1 MQKTAITVLGV
12 GNILL
17 QDEGFGVRVIETM
30 ARRFSFPPN
39 VQVLDGGTLGI
50 ELLRFLEDTE
60 KLIIV
65 DAIAGGKI
73 PGTVYCFSDSEV
85 LAYFKDKVSAHELG
99 IQDVLATLQV
109 MGKRPIE
116 QVVIGVEPQVL
127 DVGLELT
134 PIVNDKIEIVIRKII
149 ECLAKWQV
157 EVKPN
162 G

>member
-1 MQKTAITVLGV
+1 MQKTTITVLGV

-30 ARRFSFPPN
+30 TRRFSFPPN

-65 DAIAGGKI
+65 DAIAGGKP
-73 PGTVYCFSDSEV
+73 PGTVYQFSDSEV

-99 IQDVLATLQV
+99 IQDVLATLRV
-109 MGKRPIE
+109 RGKQPIT
-116 QVVIGVEPQVL
+116 QVVIGVEPQTL

-134 PIVNDKIEIVIRKII
+134 PIVGEQLETVIEQILKW
-149 ECLAKWQV
+149 LKKWQV
-157 EVKPN
+157 EVKRI
-162 G
+162 